1 MLKILIVEDE
11 IITATDL
18 KETLEKYDFHV
29 IGIAN
34 DYQEMKAIL
43 EWQLPDLILLDVQ
56 LRNSELDGIGI
67 ATILNKEYK
76 IPFVFLTA
84 NSESDTFKKAKEN
97 KPAAYLLKPY
107 RHKELAFQI
116 ELAFQHYLANK
127 EVKNYASDNLY
138 LPHKKGYQRINKQ
151 EVILLKASGSYVQ
164 VFVEGVKTPYTLSMN
179 LKYISQFF
187 ELPNFFQLSRSYL
200 INLEFIERFTSDS
213 VSLRGISETISI
225 PQSRKQEFLQQIE
238 IIRTP

>member
-11 IITATDL
+11 IITAIDL
-18 KETLEKYDFHV
+18 KKTLEQYGFHV
-29 IGIAN
+29 VGIAMN
-34 DYQEMKAIL
+34 YQEMKAIL
-43 EWQLPDLILLDVQ
+43 DWQLPDLILLDVQ
-56 LRNSELDGIGI
+56 LKNSDFDGIEI
-67 ATILNKEYK
+67 AAILNKEYK

-84 NSESDTFKKAKEN
+84 NSESETFKKAKIN

-107 RHKELAFQI
+107 RHNELAFQV
-116 ELAFQHYLANK
+116 ELAYQHYLANK
-127 EVKNYASDNLY
+127 ETKNYTSDNLF

-164 VFVEGVKTPYTLSMN
+164 VYAEGVKTPYTLSMN

-213 VSLRGISETISI
+213 VSLRGISESISI

-238 IIRTP
+238 IIKTP